1 MWDSVS
7 KKTEDHNKL
16 GTSAVAFT
24 WNSAS
29 NLWCIYAQTQIYIY
43 IFSFSLAAISKF
55 LGRYMTN
62 HIEYFARTWV
72 TFHNITSRRSLH
84 ILFFWWLQW
93 EFLFFNGNEVPGR
106 IWVRRNIL
114 YWCHVDMCRHEEI
127 YITSRNCHC
136 ARVALFCCAK
146 IATSFYL

>member
-1 MWDSVS
+1 MAYPYFLCNHKDFLIILIMWDSVS

-29 NLWCIYAQTQIYIY
+29 NLWCICTQIHIHIY

-72 TFHNITSRRSLH
+72 TFYNITSGQQHTFFSSGGYNKNSYSLAAMKFRAVYKCGVIYCIDVTSLCVAMRR
-84 ILFFWWLQW
+84 
-93 EFLFFNGNEVPGR
+93 
-106 IWVRRNIL
+106 
-114 YWCHVDMCRHEEI
+114 
-127 YITSRNCHC
+127 YI
-136 ARVALFCCAK
+136 
-146 IATSFYL
+146 